1 MNAPLSL
8 EALFISL
15 KMNCI
20 DLISFY
26 MKDKLGLRK
35 RKKEKRKKEFQ
46 IKQELKMFPQ
56 DKLINYEL
64 TNITITLQ
72 DTQYFVLLNGQPW

>member
-1 MNAPLSL
+1 
-8 EALFISL
+8 
-15 KMNCI
+15 
-20 DLISFY
+20 

>member
-1 MNAPLSL
+1 
-8 EALFISL
+8 
-15 KMNCI
+15 
-20 DLISFY
+20 
-26 MKDKLGLRK
+26 
-35 RKKEKRKKEFQ
+35 
-46 IKQELKMFPQ
+46 MFAQ

>member
-26 MKDKLGLRK
+26 MNDKLGLRK
-35 RKKEKRKKEFQ
+35 RKKERKEFQ
-46 IKQELKMFPQ
+46 SKQELKMFRQ
-56 DKLINYEL
+56 DKLINCEL
-64 TNITITLQ
+64 TNITIILQ
-72 DTQYFVLLNGQPW
+72 DTQWFVLLSGQP